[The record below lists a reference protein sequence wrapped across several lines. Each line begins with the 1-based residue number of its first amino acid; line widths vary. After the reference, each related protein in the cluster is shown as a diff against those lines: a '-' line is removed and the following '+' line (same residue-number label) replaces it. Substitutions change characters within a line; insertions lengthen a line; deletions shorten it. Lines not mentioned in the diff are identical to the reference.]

1 MLNASAFLVGE
12 DGSVFAAD
20 GFAEAFDQSLCLLRI
35 TQVTAANEETE
46 RVGFAKQGELVVRK
60 RRVRKTDKKG
70 EGVED
75 IQRLRDWNYL
85 EGRRSMPW

>member
-46 RVGFAKQGELVVRK
+46 RVGFAKQGELVVRSVGFGRPTK
-60 RRVRKTDKKG
+60 RAR
-70 EGVED
+70 GVED